1 MNKLNFGG
9 VGSKVFSFGVGEDSK
24 FFGEV
29 FGNVEKYFNEVG
41 KNFSSVFLDEF
52 DCVVVRDGVEDYN
65 GGIDLDGMMESL
77 DWDDGGKSE
86 FKKLKKFVREIESE
100 IEGSS
105 VVVLSFCLESDDS
118 WLVMSKSEYDKL
130 MVLVKENEE
139 IV

>member
-29 FGNVEKYFNEVG
+29 FSSVEEYFNEVG
-41 KNFSSVFLDEF
+41 KDFSSVFLDEF
-52 DCVVVRDGVEDYN
+52 DCVVVRDGVEDYD

-77 DWDDGGKSE
+77 NWDNGGKSE
-86 FKKLKKFVREIESE
+86 FKKLKKFVREVESE

-105 VVVLSFCLESDDS
+105 VVVLSYYVGVDNSWVVLEKNDYDRL
-118 WLVMSKSEYDKL
+118 LVLCGEDVEM
-130 MVLVKENEE
+130 
-139 IV
+139 I